1 MDLKLTRLQHIG
13 IPVTNLKKSIL
24 FYESLGFCDVMTSQ
38 FPFGN
43 EQGDVTMMKLG
54 DMMIELYQYPPSER
68 HAIGK
73 RSHGHIDHIAFDVAD
88 IHHAY
93 ATLKGAGHHML
104 EEAPVFLPF
113 WKNGCKYFNIA
124 GPDGERLEFNQ
135 ILS

>member
-1 MDLKLTRLQHIG
+1 MDLQIAALQHIG
-13 IPVTNLKKSIL
+13 IPVTSLKRSIA
-24 FYESLGFCDVMTSQ
+24 FYKDLGFHDVMTAQ
-38 FPFGN
+38 FPFGD
-43 EQGDVTMMKLG
+43 ELGDVTMMKQG
-54 DMMIELYQYPPSER
+54 DMVIELYQFPPSER

-88 IHHAY
+88 INHAFG
-93 ATLKGAGHHML
+93 TLKAAGHHML